1 MYDRSGVNYII
12 LFVKKPIILEENLK
26 IDLDIDLSGI
36 VADYFNKKNK
46 KMKESCHQYI
56 FGPV

>member
-12 LFVKKPIILEENLK
+12 LFVKKSIILDENLK

-36 VADYFNKKNK
+36 VADYFNKKKIK
-46 KMKESCHQYI
+46 K
-56 FGPV
+56 